1 MAFSEKLNFTVKI
14 TIVTFSFWFSS
25 SSIKIL
31 SYNHDLKYPSVATF
45 TTCIQ
50 FMTRIVTTHQHA
62 IMLFAKKGSV
72 FFRKSLLFWLLFAVL
87 LCYSCYTCHHF
98 HGPRVG
104 KFISVSVTIC
114 MMMCRLSL
122 LSSSLRVGLE
132 DLGFDSFIPTLRFQV
147 LLYAPE

>member
-1 MAFSEKLNFTVKI
+1 
-14 TIVTFSFWFSS
+14 
-25 SSIKIL
+25 
-31 SYNHDLKYPSVATF
+31 
-45 TTCIQ
+45 
-50 FMTRIVTTHQHA
+50 MTRIVTTHQHA

-132 DLGFDSFIPTLRFQV
+132 YPGLNNFMPTLNLFVCLFVSTLSKIIAWKVHFRFCHNLHDDV
-147 LLYAPE
+147 SSLSPFKLS

>member
-1 MAFSEKLNFTVKI
+1 MQLKGKSREKRYKWNPLFDQN
-14 TIVTFSFWFSS
+14 SNWFSS
-25 SSIKIL
+25 PFIEKPLIL
-31 SYNHDLKYPSVATF
+31 HGLKYPSVVTF

-132 DLGFDSFIPTLRFQV
+132 YPRFDSWSPKIG
-147 LLYAPE
+147 EKK

>member
-1 MAFSEKLNFTVKI
+1 MKPPFVNDPLFDQNSN
-14 TIVTFSFWFSS
+14 WFSS
-25 SSIKIL
+25 PCIEKSLIL
-31 SYNHDLKYPSVATF
+31 HDVKYPSVVTF

-132 DLGFDSFIPTLRFQV
+132 YPRFKWFIPTIPAIL
-147 LLYAPE
+147 